1 MSGWV
6 YLIRNG
12 DLHKIGI
19 TQNLEQRMRT
29 LKPDEIVS
37 KLRTENYE
45 QLEKQLHRKYKNVRI
60 PQTEYFRLTDS
71 QLESCKNALQRGEGE
86 TNFLD
91 LNIGYDPSSSDSS
104 EDVIAVTIFL
114 CIGFTL
120 IPILVFGGIIDL
132 FVDSP
137 DVNPY
142 FYPSLITGM
151 AFFILSPLY
160 LIIKF
165 INIFRDK
172 ENKLPTPDGISA
184 FTWFSLFFI
193 AIVLLLSLVPTPPVE
208 YIPYTP

>member
-6 YLIRNG
+6 YLIRNK
-12 DLHKIGI
+12 DLYKIGI
-19 TQNLEQRMRT
+19 TQNFQQRMNQ
-29 LKPDEIVS
+29 LSPDEIVS
-37 KLRTENYE
+37 KLETNNYKE
-45 QLEKQLHRKYKNVRI
+45 LEKQLHRKYKNVRI

-86 TNFLD
+86 TNSLD
-91 LNIGYDPSSSDSS
+91 LNIGYDPSSSSDLIG
-104 EDVIAVTIFL
+104 DFIAGTIFL
-114 CIGFTL
+114 CVGFTL

-172 ENKLPTPDGISA
+172 ENKLPTPD
-184 FTWFSLFFI
+184 
-193 AIVLLLSLVPTPPVE
+193 
-208 YIPYTP
+208 